1 MSSRPY
7 GVRPRSFTGGGGEPC
22 DTDLEDLD
30 FRART
35 SRLAHSAKATTRGH
49 FPRRVPRRLAHSP
62 ASGRGILGCRCAG
75 FVRAWLR
82 HHHRDP
88 RRLPRHAD
96 GGVLAHAAVIAGPPI
111 GVGGAWTREG
121 DWWFGA
127 STGPAVLAGVL
138 VGEPI
143 YALSTIAST
152 TPPPYW
158 LVELAVG
165 VVIVVLAGGVRIVSR
180 DVRPRLAIPVCVV
193 TTGLAAAV
201 VAATAR
207 LA

>member
-1 MSSRPY
+1 
-7 GVRPRSFTGGGGEPC
+7 
-22 DTDLEDLD
+22 
-30 FRART
+30 
-35 SRLAHSAKATTRGH
+35 
-49 FPRRVPRRLAHSP
+49 
-62 ASGRGILGCRCAG
+62 
-75 FVRAWLR
+75 VRAWLR

-88 RRLPRHAD
+88 RRLQRHAD
-96 GGVLAHAAVIAGPPI
+96 GGVLARAAVIAGLPI